1 MESQRSDRLDRPI
14 EPAKDHVLGP
24 ADAEI
29 TLVEYGSY
37 LCAYCHTAH
46 EVIRRL
52 RDEFGDR
59 LCYVYRHLPLTDRSE
74 ATRGAELAEYVAE
87 TTGDFW
93 PVHDTLMRR
102 GPVFT
107 QGDLDGVAAEFG
119 VPERSDW
126 NRAIAQKAATRVRA
140 DARSGLSSG
149 ARVTPTFFINGRRYE
164 GAWDEVSLSEAMLR
178 SLGHRIHA
186 ASVDFVRWAPSTGL
200 LLLVM
205 TVAALII
212 SNSPAGAS
220 FLALWERPLGIRFG
234 ESELALSLLDWVNHG
249 LLTVFFLVV
258 GLEIKRELTVGRLA
272 TRQAAALPLAA
283 AVGGMTAPALIFLLL
298 APAAHAHAWGMTIA
312 TDTAFA
318 IALLVV
324 LGDRVSVELRVFL
337 TAAVI
342 ADDLVAIA
350 VVALFYSGA
359 LHLGWLAMSAALVV
373 GLIMLNRWSV
383 YGALPYALLGALLWF
398 ALHEAGIHAT
408 LAGVVLAAATPTRPP
423 ANLGSL
429 LAQAQAVIDAETRL
443 RGDAVMR
450 TGPSEPALRALDA
463 VHDRIESPASKL
475 LRGVEPW
482 SSYFVLP
489 IFALANAGL
498 MWSADVLAGRG
509 RLISAIVVALVVG
522 KFVGILLGARLATAL
537 GLAVKPA
544 AYSWRQVAGTGA
556 LAGIGFTMSL
566 FIAGQALTGPDFDAA
581 KVAIFLASMI
591 AGALGIAILWKRVP
605 TDGRQAVP
613 EGMDSSA
620 AELGT
625 PVGTMTSLESVREH

>member
-1 MESQRSDRLDRPI
+1 MESHRSDRLDRPV
-14 EPAKDHVLGP
+14 EPAQDHVLGP

-37 LCAYCHTAH
+37 VCAYCHTAH
-46 EVIRRL
+46 EVIRHL
-52 RDEFGDR
+52 RDEFGNR
-59 LCYVYRHLPLTDRSE
+59 LRYVYRHLPLADRSE
-74 ATRGAELAEYVAE
+74 ATRAAELAEYVAG

-102 GPVFT
+102 GPVFA
-107 QGDLDGVAAEFG
+107 QSDLEAVATEFG
-119 VPERSDW
+119 VPERGDW
-126 NRAIAQKAATRVRA
+126 DPAVAQQAATRVRA

-220 FLALWERPLGIRFG
+220 FLALWERPLGIRLG
-234 ESELALSLLDWVNHG
+234 EGEFALSLLDWVNHG

-272 TRQAAALPLAA
+272 TRRAAALPLAA
-283 AVGGMTAPALIFLLL
+283 AVGGMIAPALIFLLL

-324 LGDRVSVELRVFL
+324 LGDRVSVDLRVFL

-359 LHLGWLAMSAALVV
+359 LHLGWLAVSAALVA
-373 GLIMLNRWSV
+373 GLITLNRWSV
-383 YGALPYALLGALLWF
+383 YGALPYALLGTLLWF
-398 ALHEAGIHAT
+398 ALHESGIHAT
-408 LAGVVLAAATPTRPP
+408 LAGVVLAAATPTRPA
-423 ANLGSL
+423 ANLGAL
-429 LAQAQAVIDAETRL
+429 LSQAQAVIDAETRL

-463 VHDRIESPASKL
+463 AHDRIESPASKM

-509 RLISAIVVALVVG
+509 RLIAAIVVALVVG

-537 GLAVKPA
+537 GFAVKPA

-605 TDGRQAVP
+605 ADSRQAQA
-613 EGMDSSA
+613 EGIESRA
-620 AELGT
+620 EELGT
-625 PVGTMTSLESVREH
+625 PVGTMTSLGVREH

>member
-126 NRAIAQKAATRVRA
+126 NRVIAQKAATRVRA

-312 TDTAFA
+312 TDTASPSHCSSCSA
-318 IALLVV
+318 IA
-324 LGDRVSVELRVFL
+324 F
-337 TAAVI
+337 
-342 ADDLVAIA
+342 
-350 VVALFYSGA
+350 
-359 LHLGWLAMSAALVV
+359 
-373 GLIMLNRWSV
+373 
-383 YGALPYALLGALLWF
+383 P
-398 ALHEAGIHAT
+398 
-408 LAGVVLAAATPTRPP
+408 
-423 ANLGSL
+423 
-429 LAQAQAVIDAETRL
+429 
-443 RGDAVMR
+443 
-450 TGPSEPALRALDA
+450 
-463 VHDRIESPASKL
+463 
-475 LRGVEPW
+475 
-482 SSYFVLP
+482 
-489 IFALANAGL
+489 
-498 MWSADVLAGRG
+498 
-509 RLISAIVVALVVG
+509 
-522 KFVGILLGARLATAL
+522 
-537 GLAVKPA
+537 
-544 AYSWRQVAGTGA
+544 
-556 LAGIGFTMSL
+556 
-566 FIAGQALTGPDFDAA
+566 
-581 KVAIFLASMI
+581 
-591 AGALGIAILWKRVP
+591 
-605 TDGRQAVP
+605 
-613 EGMDSSA
+613 
-620 AELGT
+620 
-625 PVGTMTSLESVREH
+625 